1 MPKKIKL
8 LYVYEERIPIPL
20 RNLVEKQIK
29 NHNFLYKKMTYKL
42 SNSKQKKL
50 FGWADA
56 VFFAPGRFIEDD
68 VIKQGKNNLK
78 IFQLWSSGFEKF
90 NVKGAKKFN
99 VPLANNGSQN
109 SIAVAEMAVLL
120 MMAVNRKLPHFY
132 ERTITGNWKN
142 NSHGFDLYEMHGKTL
157 GIIGFGNIGKKVAK
171 ICNSFGMKILY
182 YDKVRATRKLEKEL
196 DAKFVSKNIII
207 KKSDILSIHLHLNNK
222 TKKII
227 DKKSIQKMK
236 KNSILINVSRSQLVD
251 NKALLEALKHNKIRG
266 AGLDVHDKEP
276 TVKNDEL
283 NNHPGVVVTPHI
295 SGSTYDTYSRVI
307 KSCLENIENT
317 IKNRKNIKWEV

>member
-1 MPKKIKL
+1 MSKKIKL
-8 LYVYEERIPIPL
+8 LYVYEERIPTPL

-29 NHNFLYKKMTYKL
+29 KFNFLHKKMTYKL
-42 SNSKQKKL
+42 AKSKQKKL
-50 FGWADA
+50 FSWADA

-68 VIKQGKNNLK
+68 VLKKAKNNVKL
-78 IFQLWSSGFEKF
+78 FQLWSSGFEKF
-90 NVKGAKKFN
+90 NVEGAKKLKI
-99 VPLANNGSQN
+99 PLANNGSQN
-109 SIAVAEMAVLL
+109 STAVAEMTVLL
-120 MMAVNRKLPHFY
+120 MMAVNRKLPHFHH
-132 ERTITGNWKN
+132 RTITGNWKN
-142 NSHGFDLYEMHGKTL
+142 NSHGFDLYEMFGKTL

-227 DKKSIQKMK
+227 DKNSIQKMK

-251 NKALLEALKHNKIRG
+251 NKALLQALKSNKIRG

-295 SGSTYDTYSRVI
+295 SGSTYDTYLRVI
-307 KSCLENIENT
+307 KNCLENIENT

>member
-251 NKALLEALKHNKIRG
+251 NKALLQALKSNKIRG

-295 SGSTYDTYSRVI
+295 SGSTYDTYLRVI

>member
-1 MPKKIKL
+1 MKKKIKL
-8 LYVYEERIPIPL
+8 LYVYEERIPLPL

-29 NHNFLYKKMTYKL
+29 IGNFVYKKMTYKL
-42 SNSKQKKL
+42 NKLKQEKL
-50 FGWADA
+50 FDWADA

-68 VIKQGKNNLK
+68 VLKKAQKNVK

-90 NVKGAKKFN
+90 NVKTTKDLKI
-99 VPLANNGSQN
+99 PLANNGSQN
-109 SIAVAEMAVLL
+109 STAVSEMAVLL
-120 MMAVNRKLPHFY
+120 MMAVNRKLPHFH

-182 YDKVRATRKLEKEL
+182 FDKIRASKKIEKEL
-196 DAKFVSKNIII
+196 NVQFTTKNQII
-207 KKSDILSIHLHLNNK
+207 KKSDILSIHLHLNDK

-227 DKKSIQKMK
+227 DKKSIQNMK

-251 NKALLEALKHNKIRG
+251 NKALLVALKKNKIRG
-266 AGLDVHDKEP
+266 AGLDVHDNEP
-276 TVKNDEL
+276 TLKNDKL

-295 SGSTYDTYSRVI
+295 SGSTYDTYLRVI
-307 KSCLENIENT
+307 QTCLQNIENT
-317 IKNRKNIKWEV
+317 INNKKNIKWEV